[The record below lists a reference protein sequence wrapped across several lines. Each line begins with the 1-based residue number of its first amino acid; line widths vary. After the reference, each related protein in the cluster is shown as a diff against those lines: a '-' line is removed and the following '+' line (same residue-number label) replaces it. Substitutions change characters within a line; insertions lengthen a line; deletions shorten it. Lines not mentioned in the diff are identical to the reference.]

1 MVEGAVKQVRLTRR
15 ETEVLRL
22 LADGRTYS
30 QVAGELGM
38 SFHTVNTHVKNAYIK
53 LDVHRA
59 PAAVMRALRLGLLK
73 L

>member
-30 QVAGELGM
+30 QVADELGM
-38 SFHTVNTHVKNAYIK
+38 SFHTVNTHVKNAYVK